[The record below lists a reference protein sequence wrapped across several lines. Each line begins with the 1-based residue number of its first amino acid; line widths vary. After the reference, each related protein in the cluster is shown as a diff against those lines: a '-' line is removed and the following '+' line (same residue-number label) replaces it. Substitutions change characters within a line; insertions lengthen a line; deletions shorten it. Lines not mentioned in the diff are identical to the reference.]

1 VSHFPRPRRR
11 IVALVFVLMTGR
23 VGIAVA
29 QSDGE
34 IPFDTRPRSM
44 SAPPGGVAGLSVQAP
59 EELATVAGEAFGR
72 EIRFFRVDGSSAWT
86 GLVGVPL
93 DTAPGTYTVA
103 IRATKGDGRSVGREL
118 PLIVGA
124 KAYET
129 RRLRVS
135 EAFVNPP
142 AGEVDRILK
151 EAAQLEHVM
160 THSERGR
167 LWRESFVLPV
177 PGTPTSSFGR
187 LTFLNGKRQGRHL
200 GADFQAASGTP
211 VRAPNA
217 GRVVLAAPLYF
228 SGTTVVIDHG
238 DGLVSL
244 LAHLSSINVSEGA
257 LVGRGDIVGLS
268 GATGRVTG
276 PHLHWAVRLENVS
289 VDPDALV
296 RAVNDLDAG
305 IAAQK
310 TR

>member
-1 VSHFPRPRRR
+1 VSHFARPRRR
-11 IVALVFVLMTGR
+11 IAALVILLITSR
-23 VGIAVA
+23 VGVAVA

-34 IPFDTRPRSM
+34 ISFEIRPG
-44 SAPPGGVAGLSVQAP
+44 SASATPGGVAGLSVQAP
-59 EELATVAGEAFGR
+59 AELATVEGQAFGR
-72 EIRFFRVDGSSAWT
+72 EIRFSRIGGSWS
-86 GLVGVPL
+86 GLVGVAL
-93 DTAPGTYTVA
+93 DTAPGTYTVV
-103 IRATKGDGRSVGREL
+103 IRATTGEGRSDSREL
-118 PLIVGA
+118 PLIVRA
-124 KAYET
+124 KTYET

-142 AGEVDRILK
+142 ASEVERILR

-167 LWRESFVLPV
+167 LWRESFLLPV

-238 DGLVSL
+238 DGLLSL
-244 LAHLSSINVSEGA
+244 LAHLSSINVTEGA
-257 LVGRGDIVGLS
+257 LVQRGEVVGLS

-296 RAVNDLDAG
+296 HAVDDLDVAIG
-305 IAAQK
+305 AQK
-310 TR
+310 TK